1 MKRYCNK
8 IMRITITLPTRRR
21 KMIIKMTMRNRITT
35 QIAFNI
41 KKMKKKKKICNVHAN
56 KRK

>member
-1 MKRYCNK
+1 MRRYCNK
-8 IMRITITLPTRRR
+8 IMRRITITLPTRRR

-41 KKMKKKKKICNVHAN
+41 KKMKKKKICNVHAN